1 MTNAPVFLLQLTA
14 LIFVLLLI
22 GHTVGGAF

>member
-1 MTNAPVFLLQLTA
+1 MSNSPVFLLQLSA
-14 LIFVLLLI
+14 LVFVLVLI

>member
-14 LIFVLLLI
+14 LIFVLFLI
-22 GHTVGGAF
+22 GHTVGGAV